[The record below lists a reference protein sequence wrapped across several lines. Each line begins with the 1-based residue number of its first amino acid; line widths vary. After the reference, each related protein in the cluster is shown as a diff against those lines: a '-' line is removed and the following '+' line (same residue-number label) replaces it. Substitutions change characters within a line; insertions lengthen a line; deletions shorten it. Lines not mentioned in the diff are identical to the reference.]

1 MREMVREMVYLTIGF
16 LTGSLNGI
24 VLMCLLQIKHI
35 GKESENE
42 QTKY

>member
-1 MREMVREMVYLTIGF
+1 MREMMFLTIGF

-24 VLMCLLQIKHI
+24 VLMCLLEIKHI
-35 GKESENE
+35 GKEQENE

>member
-1 MREMVREMVYLTIGF
+1 MREMMFLTIGF

-24 VLMCLLQIKHI
+24 ILMCLLQIKHI

>member
-1 MREMVREMVYLTIGF
+1 MREMMFLTIGF

-42 QTKY
+42 QSKY

>member
-1 MREMVREMVYLTIGF
+1 MREMMFLTIGF

-24 VLMCLLQIKHI
+24 ILMRLLQIKHI

>member
-1 MREMVREMVYLTIGF
+1 MREMLF
-16 LTGSLNGI
+16 LTLGFMAGSLDGI
-24 VLMCLLQIKHI
+24 VLMCLLQIKHF